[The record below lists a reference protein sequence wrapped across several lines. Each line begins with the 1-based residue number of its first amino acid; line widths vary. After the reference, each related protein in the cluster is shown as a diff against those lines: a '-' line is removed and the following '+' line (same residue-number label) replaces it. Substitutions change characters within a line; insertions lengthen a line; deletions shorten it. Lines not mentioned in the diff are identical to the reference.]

1 MIRVHGKN
9 VHIYRCWKDAVIDE
23 GGLEKDV
30 AGINDGS
37 EDIDVGR
44 MCEVS
49 KGSSES

>member
-1 MIRVHGKN
+1 M
-9 VHIYRCWKDAVIDE
+9 IDE